1 MIILSHGLISSRI
14 FLGAYIMYKV
24 FNRRRLYF
32 IKGVL
37 RVLPLISFI

>member
-1 MIILSHGLISSRI
+1 MMISHGLVSSRM

-24 FNRRRLYF
+24 FSTRNLYF
-32 IKGVL
+32 IKGVI